1 VRFPFRQN
9 QINEADKNPP
19 KPEQKKMRLNLV
31 FPSLLLCLLSSAAS
45 SDEASLRK
53 SLQVIFPGE
62 KIESMKKTPYLGLY
76 EVVIDGELFYTD
88 DKGSY
93 LFFGHLIDPHTKQS
107 LTSERLQQIK
117 ESRRIDIASLP
128 LEHAIKSVKGNG
140 KRKLVVFSDPN
151 CPYCK
156 RLEKELTNVA
166 DVTVYT
172 LLYPVLNG
180 SGPTATAIWCAPDRL
195 KAWEDFM
202 LKDVT
207 PAGKSC
213 ETPIETI
220 LQAGKKNGING
231 TPTLIFADGSVAPGM
246 IPAET
251 IEKRLNAAAA
261 K

>member
-1 VRFPFRQN
+1 
-9 QINEADKNPP
+9 
-19 KPEQKKMRLNLV
+19 MRLNLV
-31 FPSLLLCLLSSAAS
+31 FPSLLLCLLSGVASA
-45 SDEASLRK
+45 DEASLRK
-53 SLQVIFPGE
+53 SLQATFPGE

-76 EVVIDGELFYTD
+76 EVVIGGELFYTD

-93 LFFGHLIDPHTKQS
+93 LFFGHVIDPQTKQS

-140 KRKLVVFSDPN
+140 KRKLIVFSDPN

-156 RLEKELTNVA
+156 RLEKELTKVT

-180 SGPTATAIWCAPDRL
+180 SVPTATAIWCAPDRL

-202 LKDVT
+202 LRGIT
-207 PAGKSC
+207 PAEKSC

-220 LQAGKKNGING
+220 LQAGKKNGVSG

-246 IPAET
+246 IPRET
-251 IEKRLNAAAA
+251 IEKRLNAAAT